1 MSAIALTLYDETTD
15 GKMLNK
21 VELRLV
27 SQQTTLREV
36 ISQRIKQE
44 VDKYNNQQQKVFQGL
59 VQPTDTE
66 TMLNGYRLQKKR
78 MISFEKQLEK
88 AIEAFE
94 SNGFFVL
101 LDDKQIEDLDSPLI
115 LKEDSHVGFIKLVPL
130 VGG

>member
-44 VDKYNNQQQKVFQGL
+44 VDKYNNQQQKIFQGL

>member
-1 MSAIALTLYDETTD
+1 MSGLALVLYDETTD
-15 GKMLNK
+15 GRQLNK

-27 SQQTTLREV
+27 SQAMTLRDL

-44 VDKYNNQQQKVFQGL
+44 VDEYNHKQQEVFQGL

-66 TMLNGYRLQKKR
+66 AVLNGYRMHRKR
-78 MISFEKQLEK
+78 KISYDNQLEK
-88 AIEAFE
+88 AVRAFE

-101 LDDKQIEDLDSPLI
+101 LDDRQVEDLDEPLVFT
-115 LKEDSHVGFIKLVPL
+115 EHSHVSFVKLVPL